1 MINPLYR
8 LVDALSPLLLAGSYY
23 FGPYGRKS
31 DKNDETSEQSEEDAA
46 AAKNRA
52 EMKRERRRLKRLE
65 IQKRKEQKL

>member
-1 MINPLYR
+1 MINPIQR
-8 LVDALSPLLLAGSYY
+8 LFGAFSPLLLAGSYY

-31 DKNDETSEQSEEDAA
+31 DKNDETSEQSEEDIA

-65 IQKRKEQKL
+65 IQKRKENKK